1 MPQTCAVA
9 VRARLRVACSSQRG
23 TNDMS
28 MKKAVL
34 IALALAA
41 GSGAQ
46 AQDRVRVVNEGG
58 IRGDWTLAPGTQLSA
73 PGYPGAFAKTG
84 DDVCVAVGYRIQPD
98 GSTSDFSLLKTWSS
112 RSGEGE
118 AVEGYWDAFSQA
130 AVAALQQ
137 WKFAPAA
144 RGRQAHLGG
153 HGGDDDLYRPAVRR
167 CGHPAWQMQDRRPG
181 RLPGA
186 GEGGHGQA
194 QRPEPAPDR
203 KQLPPAD
210 AQRHGPYAAQLT
222 QGPASRSGR
231 GARHDRNRYRQPT
244 EGVGR

>member
-1 MPQTCAVA
+1 
-9 VRARLRVACSSQRG
+9 
-23 TNDMS
+23 

-137 WKFAPAA
+137 WKFAP
-144 RGRQAHLGG
+144 
-153 HGGDDDLYRPAVRR
+153 
-167 CGHPAWQMQDRRPG
+167 
-181 RLPGA
+181 
-186 GEGGHGQA
+186 
-194 QRPEPAPDR
+194 RPEVGKPTSVDTVATMTFTGL
-203 KQLPPAD
+203 QSVD
-210 AQRHGPYAAQLT
+210 A
-222 QGPASRSGR
+222 
-231 GARHDRNRYRQPT
+231 
-244 EGVGR
+244 

>member
-1 MPQTCAVA
+1 
-9 VRARLRVACSSQRG
+9 
-23 TNDMS
+23 MS

-58 IRGDWTLAPGTQLSA
+58 IRGDWTPAPGTQLSA

-137 WKFAPAA
+137 WKFAP
-144 RGRQAHLGG
+144 
-153 HGGDDDLYRPAVRR
+153 
-167 CGHPAWQMQDRRPG
+167 
-181 RLPGA
+181 
-186 GEGGHGQA
+186 
-194 QRPEPAPDR
+194 RPEVGKPTSVDTVATMTFTGL
-203 KQLPPAD
+203 QSVD
-210 AQRHGPYAAQLT
+210 AATLRGKCKIEDLAAFLEQVKVDMAKRSDLNRHQIEN
-222 QGPASRSGR
+222 S
-231 GARHDRNRYRQPT
+231 YRQQTRSDMVRTP
-244 EGVGR
+244 RN

>member
-1 MPQTCAVA
+1 
-9 VRARLRVACSSQRG
+9 
-23 TNDMS
+23 MS

-137 WKFAPAA
+137 WKFAP
-144 RGRQAHLGG
+144 
-153 HGGDDDLYRPAVRR
+153 
-167 CGHPAWQMQDRRPG
+167 
-181 RLPGA
+181 
-186 GEGGHGQA
+186 
-194 QRPEPAPDR
+194 RPEVGKPTSVDTVATMTFTGL
-203 KQLPPAD
+203 QSVD
-210 AQRHGPYAAQLT
+210 AATLRGKCKIEDLAAFLEQVKVDMAKRSDLNRHQIET
-222 QGPASRSGR
+222 S
-231 GARHDRNRYRQPT
+231 YRQQTRSDMVRTP
-244 EGVGR
+244 RN

>member
-1 MPQTCAVA
+1 
-9 VRARLRVACSSQRG
+9 
-23 TNDMS
+23 MS

-137 WKFAPAA
+137 WKFAP
-144 RGRQAHLGG
+144 
-153 HGGDDDLYRPAVRR
+153 
-167 CGHPAWQMQDRRPG
+167 
-181 RLPGA
+181 
-186 GEGGHGQA
+186 
-194 QRPEPAPDR
+194 RPEVGKPTSVDTVATMTFTGL
-203 KQLPPAD
+203 QSVD
-210 AQRHGPYAAQLT
+210 AATLRGKCKIEDLAAFLEQVKVDMAKRSDLNRHQIEN
-222 QGPASRSGR
+222 S
-231 GARHDRNRYRQPT
+231 YRQQTRSDMVRTP
-244 EGVGR
+244 RN

>member
-1 MPQTCAVA
+1 
-9 VRARLRVACSSQRG
+9 
-23 TNDMS
+23 MS

-58 IRGDWTLAPGTQLSA
+58 IRGDWTLAPGPQLSA

-137 WKFAPAA
+137 WKFAP
-144 RGRQAHLGG
+144 
-153 HGGDDDLYRPAVRR
+153 
-167 CGHPAWQMQDRRPG
+167 
-181 RLPGA
+181 
-186 GEGGHGQA
+186 
-194 QRPEPAPDR
+194 RPEVGKPTSVDTVATMTFTGL
-203 KQLPPAD
+203 QSVD
-210 AQRHGPYAAQLT
+210 AATLRGKCKIEDLAAFLEQVKVDMAKRSDLNRHQIEN
-222 QGPASRSGR
+222 S
-231 GARHDRNRYRQPT
+231 YRQQTRSDMVRTP
-244 EGVGR
+244 RN

>member
-1 MPQTCAVA
+1 
-9 VRARLRVACSSQRG
+9 
-23 TNDMS
+23 MS

-118 AVEGYWDAFSQA
+118 AVEGYWYAFSQA

-137 WKFAPAA
+137 WKFAP
-144 RGRQAHLGG
+144 
-153 HGGDDDLYRPAVRR
+153 
-167 CGHPAWQMQDRRPG
+167 
-181 RLPGA
+181 
-186 GEGGHGQA
+186 
-194 QRPEPAPDR
+194 RPEVGKPTSVDTVATMTFTGL
-203 KQLPPAD
+203 QSVD
-210 AQRHGPYAAQLT
+210 AATLRGKCKIEDLAAFLEQVKVDMAKRSDLNRHQIEN
-222 QGPASRSGR
+222 S
-231 GARHDRNRYRQPT
+231 YRQQTRSDMVRTP
-244 EGVGR
+244 RN

>member
-1 MPQTCAVA
+1 
-9 VRARLRVACSSQRG
+9 
-23 TNDMS
+23 

-137 WKFAPAA
+137 WKFAP
-144 RGRQAHLGG
+144 
-153 HGGDDDLYRPAVRR
+153 
-167 CGHPAWQMQDRRPG
+167 
-181 RLPGA
+181 
-186 GEGGHGQA
+186 
-194 QRPEPAPDR
+194 RPEVGKPTSVDTVATMTFTGL
-203 KQLPPAD
+203 QSVD
-210 AQRHGPYAAQLT
+210 AATLRGKCKIEDLAAFLEQVKVDMAKRSDLNRHQIEN
-222 QGPASRSGR
+222 S
-231 GARHDRNRYRQPT
+231 YRQQTRSDMVRTP
-244 EGVGR
+244 RN

>member
-1 MPQTCAVA
+1 
-9 VRARLRVACSSQRG
+9 
-23 TNDMS
+23 MS

-137 WKFAPAA
+137 WKFAP
-144 RGRQAHLGG
+144 
-153 HGGDDDLYRPAVRR
+153 
-167 CGHPAWQMQDRRPG
+167 
-181 RLPGA
+181 
-186 GEGGHGQA
+186 
-194 QRPEPAPDR
+194 RPEVGKPTSVDTVATMTFTGL
-203 KQLPPAD
+203 QSVD
-210 AQRHGPYAAQLT
+210 AATLRGKCKIEDLAAFMEQVKVDMAKRSDLNRHQIEN
-222 QGPASRSGR
+222 S
-231 GARHDRNRYRQPT
+231 YRQQTRSDMVRTP
-244 EGVGR
+244 RN

>member
-1 MPQTCAVA
+1 
-9 VRARLRVACSSQRG
+9 
-23 TNDMS
+23 MS

-137 WKFAPAA
+137 WKFAP
-144 RGRQAHLGG
+144 
-153 HGGDDDLYRPAVRR
+153 
-167 CGHPAWQMQDRRPG
+167 
-181 RLPGA
+181 
-186 GEGGHGQA
+186 
-194 QRPEPAPDR
+194 RPEVGKPTSVDTVATMTFTGL
-203 KQLPPAD
+203 QSVD
-210 AQRHGPYAAQLT
+210 AATLRGKCKIEDLAAFLEQVKVDMAKRSDLNRHQIE
-222 QGPASRSGR
+222 
-231 GARHDRNRYRQPT
+231 NRYRQQTRSDMVRTP
-244 EGVGR
+244 RN

>member
-1 MPQTCAVA
+1 
-9 VRARLRVACSSQRG
+9 
-23 TNDMS
+23 MS

-130 AVAALQQ
+130 ADAALQQ
-137 WKFAPAA
+137 WKFAP
-144 RGRQAHLGG
+144 
-153 HGGDDDLYRPAVRR
+153 
-167 CGHPAWQMQDRRPG
+167 
-181 RLPGA
+181 
-186 GEGGHGQA
+186 
-194 QRPEPAPDR
+194 RPEVGKPTSEDTVATMTFTGL
-203 KQLPPAD
+203 QSVD
-210 AQRHGPYAAQLT
+210 AATLRGKCKIEDLAAFLEQVKVDMAKRSDLNRHQIEN
-222 QGPASRSGR
+222 S
-231 GARHDRNRYRQPT
+231 YRQQTRSDMVRTP
-244 EGVGR
+244 RN

>member
-1 MPQTCAVA
+1 
-9 VRARLRVACSSQRG
+9 
-23 TNDMS
+23 MS

-137 WKFAPAA
+137 WKFAP
-144 RGRQAHLGG
+144 
-153 HGGDDDLYRPAVRR
+153 
-167 CGHPAWQMQDRRPG
+167 
-181 RLPGA
+181 
-186 GEGGHGQA
+186 
-194 QRPEPAPDR
+194 RPEVGKPTSVDTVATMTFTGLQSVDAATLR
-203 KQLPPAD
+203 GKCKIEDLAAFLEQVKVDMAKRNARSKTWPPSW
-210 AQRHGPYAAQLT
+210 
-222 QGPASRSGR
+222 SR
-231 GARHDRNRYRQPT
+231 
-244 EGVGR
+244 

>member
-1 MPQTCAVA
+1 
-9 VRARLRVACSSQRG
+9 
-23 TNDMS
+23 MS

-137 WKFAPAA
+137 WKFAP
-144 RGRQAHLGG
+144 
-153 HGGDDDLYRPAVRR
+153 
-167 CGHPAWQMQDRRPG
+167 
-181 RLPGA
+181 
-186 GEGGHGQA
+186 
-194 QRPEPAPDR
+194 RPEVGKPTSVDTVATMTFTGL
-203 KQLPPAD
+203 QSVD
-210 AQRHGPYAAQLT
+210 AATLRGKCKIEDLAAFLEQVKVDMAKRSDLNRHQIEN
-222 QGPASRSGR
+222 S
-231 GARHDRNRYRQPT
+231 YRQQTRSDMVRMP
-244 EGVGR
+244 RN

>member
-1 MPQTCAVA
+1 
-9 VRARLRVACSSQRG
+9 
-23 TNDMS
+23 MS

-118 AVEGYWDAFSQA
+118 AVEGYWDAFSLFS
-130 AVAALQQ
+130 VAALQQ
-137 WKFAPAA
+137 WKFAP
-144 RGRQAHLGG
+144 
-153 HGGDDDLYRPAVRR
+153 
-167 CGHPAWQMQDRRPG
+167 
-181 RLPGA
+181 
-186 GEGGHGQA
+186 
-194 QRPEPAPDR
+194 RPEVGKPTSVDTVATMTFTGL
-203 KQLPPAD
+203 QSVD
-210 AQRHGPYAAQLT
+210 AATLRGKCKIEDLAAFLEQVKVDMAKRSDLNRHQIEN
-222 QGPASRSGR
+222 S
-231 GARHDRNRYRQPT
+231 YRQQTRSDMVRTP
-244 EGVGR
+244 RN

>member
-1 MPQTCAVA
+1 
-9 VRARLRVACSSQRG
+9 
-23 TNDMS
+23 MS

-130 AVAALQQ
+130 ADAALQQ
-137 WKFAPAA
+137 WKFAP
-144 RGRQAHLGG
+144 
-153 HGGDDDLYRPAVRR
+153 
-167 CGHPAWQMQDRRPG
+167 
-181 RLPGA
+181 
-186 GEGGHGQA
+186 
-194 QRPEPAPDR
+194 RPEVGKPTSVDTVATMTFTGL
-203 KQLPPAD
+203 QSVD
-210 AQRHGPYAAQLT
+210 AATLRGKCKIEDLAAFLEQVKVDMAKRSDLNRHQIEN
-222 QGPASRSGR
+222 S
-231 GARHDRNRYRQPT
+231 YRQQTRSDMVRTP
-244 EGVGR
+244 RN